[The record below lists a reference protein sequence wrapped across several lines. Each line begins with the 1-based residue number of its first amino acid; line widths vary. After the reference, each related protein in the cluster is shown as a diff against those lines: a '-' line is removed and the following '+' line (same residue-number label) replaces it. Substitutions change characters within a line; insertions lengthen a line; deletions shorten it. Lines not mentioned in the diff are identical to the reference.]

1 MKEKNTIKI
10 KKKPFEPNSFE
21 KKQIKKPLLLINN
34 VFPEEKNMISFNK
47 QFSLKTPTV
56 NNNRNFFN
64 QNSMN

>member
-10 KKKPFEPNSFE
+10 KKKPFEPNIFE

-34 VFPEEKNMISFNK
+34 VFPEEKNMISFTK

-56 NNNRNFFN
+56 NKK
-64 QNSMN
+64 